1 MWKAFAIFYVLSL
14 TFGLVIGATM
24 LLGLWDEMAYGI
36 KILGGISLVTALA
49 TAIGLVA
56 YAFNLRVPPFGFWRP
71 YSWLLGILLGGLSLI
86 SVVRFAGQF
95 EGGDDLTT
103 LLWLCLSLL
112 VNYFSWLGIWRYG
125 RRVKAIAG

>member
-14 TFGLVIGATM
+14 AFGLVIGATL

-36 KILGGISLVTALA
+36 KILGGISLVMALA
-49 TAIGLVA
+49 TAVGLVA
-56 YAFNLRVPPFGFWRP
+56 YAFDLQVPPFGFWRP
-71 YSWLLGILLGGLSLI
+71 YSWLLGILLGALSLI

-95 EGGDDLTT
+95 EGGDDITP

>member
-49 TAIGLVA
+49 TAIALVA

-103 LLWLCLSLL
+103 LLWLYLSLL

>member
-14 TFGLVIGATM
+14 AFGLVIGATL
-24 LLGLWDEMAYGI
+24 LLGFWDEMAYGI
-36 KILGGISLVTALA
+36 KILAGVSLVMALA

-56 YAFNLRVPPFGFWRP
+56 YAFNLQVRPFGFWRP

-95 EGGDDLTT
+95 EGGDDLTS